1 MEFQQRVIDA
11 WESHGPSA
19 RDEFREAHRLLEQL
33 KKKARGSSSDEVP
46 TKALL
51 LPRISEV
58 SSIWNS
64 RPNAQ
69 RPKSSYPCGHI
80 ASFCPPDRKIK
91 QKSEMEEAFASAQTL
106 EEIFQ
111 AFEDMASAFDEEDL
125 CLAFLKASL
134 NLNQEGEDHEKGLY
148 ERVLDFGNRALK
160 ILESSNKAP
169 LPVAVNLHVMGAA
182 SYLLKRY
189 NDSLGYLNRAN
200 RILIKLEED
209 GVNVDNVR
217 HVLYALLHEL
227 YKTNTAM
234 GRSEEAIVNLERAL
248 ELQEKALGPE
258 CKEVGM
264 LNRNLA
270 QDYVAIMNFKDA
282 LPFCLKA
289 LEIHEAQLGNNSV
302 EVAHD
307 RRILGLIYSG
317 LEEHEK
323 ATEQNELS
331 KEVLKN
337 QGLHKDQLSAEIGAA
352 GMQIALGRYNE
363 ALNSLKDII
372 QRTDEE
378 NETPAT
384 VFLLMAKVLC
394 NQEKFA
400 DSKRYLEKACG
411 ILDKKN
417 IFSSELVEDVAFS
430 KLVVVS
436 YMEISMLYE
445 TMNEFETA
453 ISPLEK
459 CLAIVEKIPKLQPSK
474 WCVSAR
480 IGRLLLLT
488 GKTMQAIPYLE
499 SASEISQKCFGTKY
513 IEVGYNYNN
522 LGAAYLELDKPQ
534 SAAQMFSVAKDI
546 MDASLGPHHADSIEA
561 CQNLSKAYGAMGSY
575 TLAMEFQ
582 QRMIDE
588 WESHGPSAGDEFK
601 EAQRLLEQ
609 LKKKVYGSSSDE
621 IPTKALLLPR
631 ISEVSGIR
639 NSRPNAQTECFDD
652 DDGVGRSEFS
662 PKPRNTGVPCERLR
676 RYLWC
681 LGVGAEVKG
690 GTGISGGGAR
700 VAGMG
705 RRTVSVNGLG
715 RKLPSNGKND
725 MVNQLFKNQVQ
736 LMAGT
741 AVAKLP

>member
-1 MEFQQRVIDA
+1 MGGRKN
-11 WESHGPSA
+11 HC
-19 RDEFREAHRLLEQL
+19 
-33 KKKARGSSSDEVP
+33 SSSV
-46 TKALL
+46 ALPIKNIDCAYL
-51 LPRISEV
+51 FFRCFFILSIRFASDIALSTLTDTELIAEISPETE
-58 SSIWNS
+58 ILIPLWT
-64 RPNAQ
+64 
-69 RPKSSYPCGHI
+69 YCLI
-80 ASFCPPDRKIK
+80 CPPDTEN
-91 QKSEMEEAFASAQTL
+91 QTEMEEAFESAQTL
-106 EEIFQ
+106 EDIFK
-111 AFEDMASAFDEEDL
+111 AFEDMSSAFEEEDL

-134 NLNQEGEDHEKGLY
+134 DLNQEGDDNEKGLY
-148 ERVLDFGNRALK
+148 ERVLDFGNRALP
-160 ILESSNKAP
+160 ILESGNKAP
-169 LPVAVNLHVMGAA
+169 LPVAMTLNTMGAA
-182 SYLLKRY
+182 SYHLKKL

-217 HVLYALLHEL
+217 HVLFAVLREL
-227 YKTNTAM
+227 YKTNNAM
-234 GRSEEAIVNLERAL
+234 GRTEEAIINLRRGL

-258 CKEVGM
+258 SSEVAM
-264 LNRNLA
+264 SNRKLA
-270 QDYVAIMNFKDA
+270 QKYLEVMNFKDA

-289 LEIHEAQLGNNSV
+289 IEIHTAQLGNNSV
-302 EVAHD
+302 EVASD
-307 RRILGLIYSG
+307 RGILGLIYSG

-331 KEVLKN
+331 KKILKN
-337 QGLHKDQLSAEIGAA
+337 QGRHSDQLTVEIGAA
-352 GMQIALGRYNE
+352 AMQIALGRYDE
-363 ALNSLKDII
+363 ALNILKDIA

-378 NETPAT
+378 NETPGT

-400 DSKRYLEKACG
+400 DSKRYLEKAWG
-411 ILDKKN
+411 ILDKKA
-417 IFSSELVEDVAFS
+417 IVSSELVEDMASS
-430 KLVVVS
+430 KLVVVA

-459 CLAIVEKIPKLQPSK
+459 CMAIVEKLPQLRPSK

-488 GKTMQAIPYLE
+488 GKATQALPYLE
-499 SASEISQKCFGTKY
+499 SASEISQKCFGSKY

-582 QRMIDE
+582 QRVIDE

-601 EAQRLLEQ
+601 EAHRLFEQ
-609 LKKKVYGSSSDE
+609 LKKKARGSSSDE
-621 IPTKALLLPR
+621 VPKKALLLPR

-639 NSRPNAQTECFDD
+639 NSRPNAQ
-652 DDGVGRSEFS
+652 VSE
-662 PKPRNTGVPCERLR
+662 K
-676 RYLWC
+676 
-681 LGVGAEVKG
+681 
-690 GTGISGGGAR
+690 
-700 VAGMG
+700 
-705 RRTVSVNGLG
+705 
-715 RKLPSNGKND
+715 
-725 MVNQLFKNQVQ
+725 
-736 LMAGT
+736 
-741 AVAKLP
+741 